1 MEILQEWLLLKPQ
14 RDKGAEMVK
23 RMNKLEFFN
32 QVMVEQPLLSFLVQ
46 LGLVAWFFERW
57 VMTFSN
63 WVSPVTDV
71 WVTIQVVII
80 SPR

>member
-23 RMNKLEFFN
+23 RMKKLEFFN
-32 QVMVEQPLLSFLVQ
+32 QVMVDQPFLSFLIP
-46 LGLVAWFFERW
+46 LGLFAWFFERS
-57 VMTFSN
+57 VVTFSN
-63 WVSPVTDV
+63 WVPPVTDV